1 MKIRVLGSSGSERP
15 GLHLPAFLIDGFM
28 LLDAGTIG
36 SVLDIAAQRKIRY
49 ILITHAHFDH
59 IRGMPSFA
67 DNMINCKYKYGTT
80 ILSGR
85 DVLNEIKANI
95 FNNKIWPDFT
105 EIPDKKNSVIKYRG
119 ISTRSCTQINN
130 YKIYTARVDHSVAA
144 YGYIIEN
151 PRGRALVYTGDTGP
165 TTRLWRKMSNHDVK
179 ALITEITFPDSMNKL
194 ALLTGHLTPS
204 LLAEELE
211 KMKRIPEKIYI
222 SHVKPQYRGAIQREL
237 KKLNAP
243 SVEMLNDHS
252 VISV

>member
-1 MKIRVLGSSGSERP
+1 MKILVLGSSGSDLP
-15 GLHLPAFLIDGFM
+15 GLHLPALLIDGFI

-36 SVLDIAAQRKIRY
+36 SVLDIAAQKKIRY

-59 IRGMPSFA
+59 IRGLPSFA
-67 DNMINCKYKYGTT
+67 DNIINCKYKYGTT

-85 DVLNEIKANI
+85 DVLNEIKAHI

-105 EIPDKKNSVIKYRG
+105 SIPDKKNPVIKFRG
-119 ISTRSCTQINN
+119 ISSRSCAQINN
-130 YKIYTARVDHSVAA
+130 YRIYTTRVDHSVAA

-151 PRGRALVYTGDTGP
+151 PKGHALVYTGDTGP
-165 TTRLWRKMSNHDVK
+165 TARLWRKMSNHDVK

-204 LLAEELE
+204 LLAEELK
-211 KMKRIPEKIYI
+211 KMNRVPEKIYI
-222 SHVKPQYRGAIQREL
+222 SHVKPQYRHVIQREL
-237 KKLNAP
+237 KKLHAP
-243 SVEMLNDHS
+243 SIEILNNHS